1 MGKELRETIKEIT
14 YKHLKK
20 NKSQVFGQNLTGVG
34 WVAGTLPKLYEK
46 DGVIELPMADVAGGG
61 IVTGSALMGK
71 KPIYII
77 RYQGYNWF
85 NCIFI
90 VNYACKSNEIWK
102 IPCPM
107 IIRGIASEGS
117 IGPVSGSAHLSVIYK
132 MPGLKIFSPMTSNEY
147 LSVYKKFTKSKD
159 VYYISEHRKSY
170 SNTKE
175 FKNVIKGNKDLI
187 LMPISVTRFEAE
199 KAKQKLEKKGFK
211 VGIIHLVNLKPFTLE
226 KKWIAAIKKSKK
238 GVLMTDNDYNDGIL
252 RILAHQVIEKTNKN
266 VSVLG
271 LDDKTAGHHKKV
283 DNLPPDEFKIYNKAI
298 SIIKKIK

>member
-34 WVAGTLPKLYEK
+34 WVAGTLPKLFEK

-71 KPIYII
+71 RPIYII

-85 NCIFI
+85 NCIFS

-117 IGPVSGSAHLSVIYK
+117 IGPVAGSAHLSVIYK
-132 MPGLKIFSPMTSNEY
+132 MPGIKIFSPMSNKEY
-147 LSVYKKFTKSKD
+147 NNVYKKFMNSKD
-159 VYYISEHRKSY
+159 VFYISEHRQSY
-170 SNTKE
+170 ANTKE
-175 FKNVIKGNKDLI
+175 FKNEINGKKDLI

-199 KAKQKLEKKGFK
+199 KAKRILERKGFK
-211 VGIIHLVNLKPFTLE
+211 IGIIHLVNLKPFQLE
-226 KKWIAAIKKSKK
+226 KKWIAAIKKSKA

-252 RILAHQVIEKTNKN
+252 RTLAHQIIEKTNKN

-271 LDDKTAGHHKKV
+271 LEDRSAGHHKRV
-283 DNLPPDEFKIYNKAI
+283 DNLPPDQFKIMKNAI
-298 SIIKKIK
+298 SIIKKFK